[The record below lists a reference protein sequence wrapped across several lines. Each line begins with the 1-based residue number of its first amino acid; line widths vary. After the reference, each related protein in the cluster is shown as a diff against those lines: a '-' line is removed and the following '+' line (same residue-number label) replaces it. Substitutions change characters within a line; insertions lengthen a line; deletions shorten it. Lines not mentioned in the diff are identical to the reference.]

1 MGSRALKFLPTIKSC
16 APREKNLCYNA
27 KGNEPMLQCANLATR
42 IGLAHSF
49 SPLVIYE

>member
-1 MGSRALKFLPTIKSC
+1 
-16 APREKNLCYNA
+16 
-27 KGNEPMLQCANLATR
+27 MLQCANLATR